1 MFTLLVQII
10 PRLTKNSVA
19 FYKNSVSILNMN
31 LIHSKSKQLVKIND
45 TVVSFRG
52 KKYTVVAM
60 TEPSHSRIA
69 GRIVVK
75 NERGNSEFF
84 PSVFDCE
91 WSNN

>member
-1 MFTLLVQII
+1 MWQMPVILLLI
-10 PRLTKNSVA
+10 KNSVA
-19 FYKNSVSILNMN
+19 FYKKPVRVLLMN

>member
-1 MFTLLVQII
+1 
-10 PRLTKNSVA
+10 
-19 FYKNSVSILNMN
+19 MN

-84 PSVFDCE
+84 PSVCDCE

>member
-1 MFTLLVQII
+1 MWQMPVILL
-10 PRLTKNSVA
+10 LTKNRVA
-19 FYKNSVSILNMN
+19 FYKKPVIVLLMN

-52 KKYTVVAM
+52 EKYTVVAM
-60 TEPSHSRIA
+60 TEPLHSGST
-69 GRIVVK
+69 GRIVAK
-75 NERGNSEFF
+75 NDRRNSEFF

>member
-1 MFTLLVQII
+1 
-10 PRLTKNSVA
+10 
-19 FYKNSVSILNMN
+19 MN

-52 KKYTVVAM
+52 EKYTVVAM
-60 TEPSHSRIA
+60 TEPLHSGST
-69 GRIVVK
+69 GRIVAK
-75 NERGNSEFF
+75 NVRRNSEFF

>member
-1 MFTLLVQII
+1 MPTLA
-10 PRLTKNSVA
+10 RTETTSGSKNRVA
-19 FYKNSVSILNMN
+19 FYKKPVSIYNMN

-52 KKYTVVAM
+52 EKYTVVDM
-60 TEPSHSRIA
+60 TEPLHSRIA

>member
-1 MFTLLVQII
+1 
-10 PRLTKNSVA
+10 
-19 FYKNSVSILNMN
+19 MN

-52 KKYTVVAM
+52 EKYTVVDM
-60 TEPSHSRIA
+60 IEPLHSGST
-69 GRIVVK
+69 GRIYVK
-75 NERGNSEFF
+75 NDRGNREFF